1 MTIRT
6 ISVILLSFLTTLIFA
21 QSKNVE
27 FNSKNFPNRENE
39 LKQALKDIEDGKYYY
54 NNGFGNSEIAIDYFL
69 RANRFNPNNAE
80 LHYYVG
86 LCYLDVLPISE
97 AIKHLYIA
105 YELNPQVSPEFEL
118 KLGIAYH
125 TNLDFD
131 QAIEHYKKFK
141 RSLKPNEVSTYQEYI
156 DRKIFECEC
165 GITMKQ
171 NPQRVVVESLGSNIN
186 SIFNDY
192 GPIVVPDESVLYFTS
207 RRDNTTGG
215 NKDNNDF
222 EYFED
227 IYLAENKG
235 EYWFPAKN
243 MGKEINSIYHD
254 AIIGLSPDGQT
265 LLMYIDE
272 NGGDVFYSKLKGDK
286 WSSPKPFPSPINSKY
301 HEPAASL
308 AYDNRGLFFVSDRP
322 GGYGEKDIYYS
333 KQDKNGKW
341 SEPENLG
348 AAINTKYNE
357 IGVFAM
363 PDGKTIYFSS
373 QGHTT
378 MGGYDIFKS
387 TFENGRWGEPVNLGY
402 PINSAGNDV
411 FFSISASG
419 RHGYFS
425 SVRNGGFGGQDIY
438 MVNFFGPEKEPVMN
452 NEDNLIAG
460 SDRANQESVIE
471 KLEQISTTKLML
483 VKGQITDAISG
494 YPVQAQIEIVD
505 NSKNELIA
513 TFESNSSTGRYLV
526 SLPAGKN
533 YGIAVKA
540 DDYLFHS
547 ENFDVSDNDGFKVV
561 VKDIRLKKVEVGN
574 QITLNNIFFEF
585 QKSELNMESI
595 SELNRLVDLMKT
607 YPTLKIEVA
616 GHTDNIGGEEYNLKL
631 SQDRAKAVV
640 DYLVK
645 NGISASR
652 LTFIGYGLTKPV
664 ATNETEEGRKL
675 NRRSEIKI
683 IEK

>member
-1 MTIRT
+1 MILRT
-6 ISVILLSFLTTLIFA
+6 ITLIFILYFSSSVIA
-21 QSKNVE
+21 QEKNVD
-27 FNSKNFPNRENE
+27 FTAKNFPGKDKEM
-39 LKQALKDIEDGKYYY
+39 KQAIKDIEDGKYFYS
-54 NNGFGNSEIAIDYFL
+54 GGMGNSEIAIDYFL

-80 LHYYVG
+80 LHYYIG
-86 LCYLDVLPISE
+86 LCYLDVLPVTES
-97 AIKHLYIA
+97 IKHLYIA
-105 YELNPQVSPEFEL
+105 YELNPNVSSDFDY

-125 TNLDFD
+125 LNLDFD
-131 QAIEHYKKFK
+131 KAIDQFKKYK
-141 RSLKPNEVSTYQEYI
+141 RSLKPEELKLLTNQI
-156 DRKIFECEC
+156 DRKIFECES
-165 GITMKQ
+165 GKILKQ
-171 NPQRVVVESLGSNIN
+171 NPQRVVVENLGSNIN
-186 SIFNDY
+186 SHFNDY
-192 GPIVVPDESVLYFTS
+192 GPIVTPDESILFLTS
-207 RRDNTTGG
+207 RRDNTLGG
-215 NKDNNDF
+215 EKDNSDF

-227 IYLAENKG
+227 IYLSENKG
-235 EYWFPAKN
+235 LYWFPAKN
-243 MGKEINSIYHD
+243 IGPDINTNYHD
-254 AIIGLSPDGQT
+254 AVVGLSPDGQT
-265 LLMYIDE
+265 LLLYMDE
-272 NGGDVFYSKLKGDK
+272 NGGDIFISKLKGDH
-286 WSSPKPFPSPINSKY
+286 WSKPRSVGSPINSKY
-301 HEPAASL
+301 HEPAASF

-357 IGVFAM
+357 IGVFAL

-411 FFSISASG
+411 FFSMSASG

-425 SVRNGGFGGQDIY
+425 SVRPEGKGGQDIY
-438 MVNFFGPEKEPVMN
+438 MVNFFGPEKDPVLN
-452 NEDNLIAG
+452 TEDNLIAG

-471 KLEQISTTKLML
+471 KLEHINTTKLTL

-494 YPVQAQIEIVD
+494 YPVHALIEIVD
-505 NSKNELIA
+505 NSKNEIIA
-513 TFESNSSTGRYLV
+513 TFESNSSTGKYLV
-526 SLPAGKN
+526 SLPSGIN

-547 ENFDVSDNDGFKVV
+547 ENFDVSINDGFKVV
-561 VKDIRLKKVEVGN
+561 AKDIRLKKVEVGN
-574 QITLNNIFFEF
+574 QIALNNIFFEF
-585 QKSELNMESI
+585 QKSDLNMESI
-595 SELNRLVDLMKT
+595 SELNRLVDLMKN

-616 GHTDNIGGEEYNLKL
+616 GHTDNVGGEEYNLKL
-631 SQDRAKAVV
+631 SQDRSKAVV

-645 NGISASR
+645 NGISQSR
-652 LTFIGYGLTKPV
+652 LTFTGFGLTKPV
-664 ATNETEEGRKL
+664 ATNDTEEGRKL